1 MTAAMDGLAEG
12 NLEIASPDAGRGDE
26 IGAMARAYEV
36 FRQHEIDR
44 RQMAEAEQQRE
55 RAHLAEQTAQRR
67 REAAMAAE
75 IATLTRAISA
85 GDLEQRLS
93 LDDKEERKSVVAG
106 KSVSVGVDLGGARFI
121 KQKTKNK

>member
-85 GDLEQRLS
+85 GDLDQRLS
-93 LDDKEERKSVVAG
+93 LDDKEGDFRD
-106 KSVSVGVDLGGARFI
+106 VSRNINRSEEHTSELQSLMRI
-121 KQKTKNK
+121 S